1 MHSLFWLWN
10 TWFLQLWFTSWQAN
24 GDHGES
30 SEKNEVAFWVP
41 SGHGW
46 MWVAIVAIL
55 HAVLL
60 RGQSVPCVAATA
72 RRTALARQLILAVV
86 PFLCCAKKIQIWQS
100 VSQNS
105 EALCIPEFPP
115 LLHHLWN
122 SDPRRS
128 WPSTAGLSAVAGV
141 PPKMFSLETARWTQL
156 PGVVVRFRFHH
167 FRVLFFPGWLSWRV
181 LLEWL
186 GVQPVKLAWRL
197 DRYWTG
203 VGYKNGEFNKELPK
217 LLQCTENAALEQKSG
232 LDFAEVM
239 WREKN
244 YHRDLYNFH
253 YISLIKIWV
262 NYRNSWWNKFRWDS
276 DLFEAL
282 TVSYCFQE

>member
-1 MHSLFWLWN
+1 M
-10 TWFLQLWFTSWQAN
+10 
-24 GDHGES
+24 
-30 SEKNEVAFWVP
+30 
-41 SGHGW
+41 
-46 MWVAIVAIL
+46 
-55 HAVLL
+55 
-60 RGQSVPCVAATA
+60 
-72 RRTALARQLILAVV
+72 
-86 PFLCCAKKIQIWQS
+86 QIWQN

-105 EALCIPEFPP
+105 EPRVSLKLWSQAQLTKHRRTVGTVGCCGSPTKNVFPRDCKV
-115 LLHHLWN
+115 N
-122 SDPRRS
+122 SAS
-128 WPSTAGLSAVAGV
+128 GSSEV
-141 PPKMFSLETARWTQL
+141 
-156 PGVVVRFRFHH
+156 RFHH
-167 FRVLFFPGWLSWRV
+167 FRVLFFSGCLSWRV

-253 YISLIKIWV
+253 YISLIKILSKSKFMMKQVSLRQWAPGDLD
-262 NYRNSWWNKFRWDS
+262 SFIFFKNKN
-276 DLFEAL
+276 
-282 TVSYCFQE
+282 